1 MDWQAGRRNVPDY
14 DQMPLFPDEPE
25 GEDSGPPADLPL
37 DYNTPLGVAIQA
49 YEKALAL
56 EGLSPYT
63 IRAFRSDLNLLASW
77 AGPDRV
83 IGSFGAADLNRFL
96 HWMLNER
103 GVPCSPKTYARRVTA
118 IKHFFGYLASV
129 DALLRDPSV
138 ALVQKS
144 VKSPLPDVLY
154 DSEID
159 RALRVTQR
167 LRTAPASPDA
177 RPHMLL
183 TLLLHTGIKK
193 GEVMALTPADIIR
206 KESQPPLLWIRYNNP
221 RMRYKERKIEL
232 EPDWLVVYDEYMAQ
246 RKPSGPVFDC
256 TARNL
261 EYVLRDVATAAGL
274 PPNRLSFET
283 LRWTCAL
290 HDYLSGMDPDRLR
303 EKLGLSRISWRETAS
318 KLAALAEKMT

>member
-1 MDWQAGRRNVPDY
+1 MPDY
-14 DQMPLFPDEPE
+14 DQMLLFSGEPE
-25 GEDSGPPADLPL
+25 EEDSGPAADLRL
-37 DYNTPLGVAIQA
+37 DYSTPLGAAIQA
-49 YEKALAL
+49 YVKALAM

-77 AGPDRV
+77 AGVDRV

-96 HWMLNER
+96 HWMLDER

-118 IKHFFGYLASV
+118 LKHFFGYLVSV

-138 ALVQKS
+138 ALIQKS
-144 VKSPLPDVLY
+144 VKSPLPNVLY

-159 RALRVTQR
+159 RALSVTQR
-167 LRTAPASPDA
+167 LRAASATPDA

-183 TLLLHTGIKK
+183 TLLLYTGIKK
-193 GEVMALTPADIIR
+193 GEVMALTPEDIIR
-206 KESQPPLLWIRYNNP
+206 KEPQSFQLWIRYNNP

-232 EPDWLVVYDEYMAQ
+232 EPEWLVVYDEYMAQ
-246 RKPSGPVFDC
+246 RRPSGPLFDC

-290 HDYLSGMDPDRLR
+290 RDYLSGMDPNKLR
-303 EKLGLSRISWRETAS
+303 EKLGLSHISWRETAS

>member
-1 MDWQAGRRNVPDY
+1 MPDY
-14 DQMPLFPDEPE
+14 DQMLLFSGEPE
-25 GEDSGPPADLPL
+25 EEDSGPAADLRL
-37 DYNTPLGVAIQA
+37 DYSTPLGAAIQA
-49 YEKALAL
+49 YVKALAL

-77 AGPDRV
+77 AGVDRV

-96 HWMLNER
+96 HWMLDER

-118 IKHFFGYLASV
+118 LKHFFGYLVSV

-138 ALVQKS
+138 ALIQKS
-144 VKSPLPDVLY
+144 VKSPLPNVLY

-159 RALRVTQR
+159 RALSVTQR
-167 LRTAPASPDA
+167 LRAAPATPDA

-183 TLLLHTGIKK
+183 TLLLYTGIKK
-193 GEVMALTPADIIR
+193 GEVMALTPEDIIR
-206 KESQPPLLWIRYNNP
+206 KEPQSFQLWIRYNNP

-232 EPDWLVVYDEYMAQ
+232 EPEWLVVYDEYMAQ
-246 RKPSGPVFDC
+246 RRPSGPLFDC

-290 HDYLSGMDPDRLR
+290 RDYLSGMDPNKLR
-303 EKLGLSRISWRETAS
+303 EKLGLSHISWRETAS